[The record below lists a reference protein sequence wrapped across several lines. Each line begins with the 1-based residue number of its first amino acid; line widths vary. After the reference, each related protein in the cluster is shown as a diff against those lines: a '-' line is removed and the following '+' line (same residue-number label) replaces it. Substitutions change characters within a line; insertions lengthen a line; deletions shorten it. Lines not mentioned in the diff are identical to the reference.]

1 LGVTVIKKVFQR
13 IWGSGGIWK
22 TFGTLRSHAQGGI
35 CIVSPSIILLFY
47 VGGNMA
53 VNEEDKII
61 AFGMTSR
68 QISETA
74 EALSKIKDNNHPKK
88 TSSYMDFLAVKN
100 YGHEK
105 ILTQENYG
113 KIS

>member
-1 LGVTVIKKVFQR
+1 
-13 IWGSGGIWK
+13 
-22 TFGTLRSHAQGGI
+22 
-35 CIVSPSIILLFY
+35 
-47 VGGNMA
+47 MA
-53 VNEEDKII
+53 ENKEDEII

-74 EALSKIKDNNHPKK
+74 DALSRIKDNNHPKK
-88 TSSYMDFLAVKN
+88 TSSYIDFLAVKKA
-100 YGHEK
+100 GHEK